1 MFSRHD
7 GRENPPKVIASFLAM
22 TLGDWNDSRSTVDK
36 TKKIGAPKKKC
47 IFANKTNNLQ
57 H

>member
-1 MFSRHD
+1 MFSSPD
-7 GRENPPKVIASFLAM
+7 GRENPPKVIARNEAM
-22 TLGDWNDSRSTVDK
+22 TSGDWNDSRSTVDK